1 MTGISSRARCHDS
14 SSRRTEQIII
24 ITTWLTG
31 QHDKERIMM
40 KTTKIFSMLAAG
52 LLVFALLTSGGC
64 TDDDENER
72 VEKCERD
79 DTIRRGE
86 YVLVND
92 GGAQAY
98 TLCIFDDPKTQTF
111 GWTWAEI
118 VPAPPKSST
127 TIRAYLFYGQ
137 PDHYNIPPALWE
149 SGSTTPDLP
158 VKVKDLASFTIT
170 YDVDVFTTSDYALGV
185 STNNYGCR
193 VGMCWGAFLSIVL
206 DSSGY
211 DPPTAAYF
219 QEQMTIRGEAYDF
232 YLNRN
237 GGYPVYEFIKVIP
250 SRVGT
255 LDLYALLKY
264 LDEKSYGGEFPS
276 IFFLNFW

>member
-1 MTGISSRARCHDS
+1 MKQFERMFAGI
-14 SSRRTEQIII
+14 
-24 ITTWLTG
+24 
-31 QHDKERIMM
+31 
-40 KTTKIFSMLAAG
+40 
-52 LLVFALLTSGGC
+52 FALTLLMSSGC
-64 TDDDENER
+64 RNDDENER
-72 VEKCERD
+72 VEKCEMD

-137 PDHYNIPPALWE
+137 PNHYNVPPALWE

-158 VKVKDLASFTIT
+158 VEVKELTSFTIT

-185 STNNYGCR
+185 STNNFGCA
-193 VGMCWGAFLSIVL
+193 VGNCGGAFLSIVL
-206 DSSGY
+206 DSSEY
-211 DPPTAAYF
+211 DPPAAAYF

-232 YLNRN
+232 YLDTSNLGFPR
-237 GGYPVYEFIKVIP
+237 YEFV
-250 SRVGT
+250 S
-255 LDLYALLKY
+255 LLVN
-264 LDEKSYGGEFPS
+264 
-276 IFFLNFW
+276 IF